1 MKDNQ
6 AVCPIQT
13 GIFERAAKLNI
24 RQSTVQVAMAERA
37 LAPLRDACLQH
48 TNSLFS
54 EESPVMKVTN
64 EMIAIVAVIGL
75 CATVACDRRSPVSP
89 DEGHPAGAAS
99 TAASAPE
106 SSNASER
113 AQPSIFA
120 AACDINAALTGFR
133 TALGT
138 LNPNVPGEVGERG
151 GRREVNWD
159 AVPPGFTNTLTF
171 PGDFF
176 NQNFSPR
183 ARGVV
188 FSTDGSGLSVSDNDF
203 RFINQSY
210 DAQFNA
216 FSPIRTFSAIGSAE
230 SRVDFFVAGTQ
241 TPARSTGF
249 GVVFS
254 DVDQMGSASI
264 KLLGA
269 NGNSLGVY
277 LAPACPGGFSFV
289 GVKFPSEIVAAV
301 EIRSGH
307 GPLGSDA
314 DDVSDRD
321 HGPAR
326 DLVIMDDFVYGEPR
340 AVR

>member
-1 MKDNQ
+1 MKLMNQ
-6 AVCPIQT
+6 
-13 GIFERAAKLNI
+13 
-24 RQSTVQVAMAERA
+24 
-37 LAPLRDACLQH
+37 
-48 TNSLFS
+48 
-54 EESPVMKVTN
+54 
-64 EMIAIVAVIGL
+64 MIAIVSVIGL
-75 CATVACDRRSPVSP
+75 CATAACGRRSPVSP
-89 DEGHPAGAAS
+89 DEARTPAESPAA
-99 TAASAPE
+99 ANGLE

-120 AACDINAALTGFR
+120 AACDINAALTDFR
-133 TALGT
+133 EALGT
-138 LNPNVPGEVGERG
+138 LNPNVPGEVGEQG

-159 AVPPGFTNTLTF
+159 AVPSGSTNTFTF

-176 NQNFSPR
+176 NQNFAPR

-203 RFINQSY
+203 RFINQAY

-216 FSPIRTFSAIGSAE
+216 FSPIRTFSAIGSPE
-230 SRVDFFVAGTQ
+230 SRVDFFVAGSQ

-249 GVVFS
+249 GVVYS
-254 DVDQMGSASI
+254 DIDQIGSASI

-289 GVKFPSEIVAAV
+289 GVKFPSELVAAV
-301 EIRSGH
+301 DIRSGH
-307 GPLGSDA
+307 GPLAADA
-314 DDVSDRD
+314 ADVSDRD

-326 DLVIMDDFVYGEPR
+326 DLVIMDDFIYGEPR

>member
-1 MKDNQ
+1 
-6 AVCPIQT
+6 
-13 GIFERAAKLNI
+13 
-24 RQSTVQVAMAERA
+24 
-37 LAPLRDACLQH
+37 
-48 TNSLFS
+48 
-54 EESPVMKVTN
+54 MKVMN
-64 EMIAIVAVIGL
+64 QLIAIVGVIGL
-75 CATVACDRRSPVSP
+75 CATAACGRRSPVSP
-89 DEGHPAGAAS
+89 EAADPVAAAPAAAAAS
-99 TAASAPE
+99 E
-106 SSNASER
+106 SPNASDR
-113 AQPSIFA
+113 AQPSVFT
-120 AACDINAALTGFR
+120 AACDITAALTDFR
-133 TALGT
+133 TALGP
-138 LNPNVPGEVGERG
+138 LNPNVVGEQNG

-159 AVPPGFTNTLTF
+159 AVAPAFTNTSTF

-188 FSTDGSGLSVSDNDF
+188 FSANGSGLSVSDNDF
-203 RFINQSY
+203 RFINQAY
-210 DAQFNA
+210 EDQFNF
-216 FSPIRTFSAIGSAE
+216 FSPTRTFSAIGSAE

-254 DVDQMGSASI
+254 DVDQLGSASI

-277 LAPACPGGFSFV
+277 LAPACPQGFSFV

-301 EIRSGH
+301 DIRSGH
-307 GPLGSDA
+307 GPLGPDA
-314 DDVSDRD
+314 SDVSDRD

>member
-1 MKDNQ
+1 MLSARSLASCEMPVWNTLT
-6 AVCPIQT
+6 VC
-13 GIFERAAKLNI
+13 
-24 RQSTVQVAMAERA
+24 
-37 LAPLRDACLQH
+37 
-48 TNSLFS
+48 FS
-54 EESPVMKVTN
+54 KESPVMKVPN
-64 EMIAIVAVIGL
+64 QMIAIVAIVGL
-75 CATVACDRRSPVSP
+75 CTTVACGRRSPVSP
-89 DEGHPAGAAS
+89 DEGRPAGAAP
-99 TAASAPE
+99 TAGDGSASAD
-106 SSNASER
+106 ASER

-120 AACDINAALTGFR
+120 AACDINGALTDFR
-133 TALGT
+133 TALGA
-138 LNPNVPGEVGERG
+138 LNPNVPGEVGDTG

-188 FSTDGSGLSVSDNDF
+188 FSTNGSGLSVSDNDF
-203 RFINQSY
+203 RFISQAY

-216 FSPIRTFSAIGSAE
+216 FSPIRTFSAIESAE

-254 DVDQMGSASI
+254 DVDQLGSASI
-264 KLLGA
+264 KLIGA

-277 LAPACPGGFSFV
+277 QAPACPEGFSFV
-289 GVKFPSEIVAAV
+289 AVKFPSEIVAAV
-301 EIRSGH
+301 DIRSGH
-307 GPLGSDA
+307 GPLGADA
-314 DDVSDRD
+314 ADQSDRD